1 MKLFLLRHAHAVSEA
16 EDPARPLSGR
26 GREQARALGRHLA
39 RNVRVRVSEVWHSEL
54 VRSRET
60 AEIVA
65 EQLGLQAP
73 LRTVAGLC
81 PEDPPEGTAR
91 RLDRGEEPLL
101 VVGHEP
107 HLSGLAGLLLR
118 LDPDRAAIE
127 FKKGAML
134 CLERPLPGAPWSVA
148 WLLTPRLAG
157 AED

>member
-1 MKLFLLRHAHAVSEA
+1 MKLYLLRHAHAVSEI
-16 EDPARPLSGR
+16 EDPARPLSAR
-26 GREQARALGRHLA
+26 GREQARAVGGHLA
-39 RNVRVRVSEVWHSEL
+39 RHGRVRVSEVWHSRL
-54 VRSRET
+54 VRARET

-65 EQLGLQAP
+65 AELALAAP
-73 LRTVAGLC
+73 RREVAGLC

-91 RLDRGEEPLL
+91 RVERSEESLL

-127 FKKGAML
+127 FKKGALL
-134 CLERPLPGAPWSVA
+134 CLERPLPGAPWSVV